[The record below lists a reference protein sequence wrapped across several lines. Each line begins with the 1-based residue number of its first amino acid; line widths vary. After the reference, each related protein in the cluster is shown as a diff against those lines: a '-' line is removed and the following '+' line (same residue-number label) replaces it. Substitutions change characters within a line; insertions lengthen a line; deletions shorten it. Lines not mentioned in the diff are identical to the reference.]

1 MNLLKQKIIEKIK
14 KEGPITFET
23 FMDMALYYPELGY
36 YTSPGT
42 VTGRKGD
49 FYTSPHLHQVFGAM
63 IGRQLEEMW
72 EIMGRPSDFHAVEIG
87 AGAGYLCKDILDYL
101 SKLHK
106 ATDIS
111 EGRKDFFESL
121 TYVIVELNPAVE
133 EKQKI
138 LLADLAEKVTWVR
151 SLNEFKQT
159 KSRTNI
165 PVIKG
170 CILSN
175 ELLDAFPVH
184 IVEMEDK
191 TSMSRGDKKGNENQ
205 IPPNPPLVK
214 GGLGGFSDELKEIYV
229 THNGNNFIEQKQDV
243 SSTNL
248 ISYFKKFSINIP
260 RGYRT
265 EINLKIKDWLK
276 EIYGVLSAGFI
287 LTIDYGYTVQEYY
300 DEDRAKG
307 TLLCYYKHRVNE
319 IFYENIGKQDITA
332 HVNFSSLKKWGDE
345 LGLKTIGY
353 CPQGIFLI
361 ALGIDE
367 VIAELY
373 GSSSDYFF
381 EVSKI
386 KGLIL
391 PQGMGESHK
400 VMIQYKGEGSPELRG
415 FSIRNQIDNL

>member
-184 IVEMEDK
+184 IVEKDD
-191 TSMSRGDKKGNENQ
+191 R
-205 IPPNPPLVK
+205 
-214 GGLGGFSDELKEIYV
+214 LKEIFI
-229 THNGNNFIEQKQDV
+229 GLDDKEIIEQKQDV

-248 ISYFKKFSINIP
+248 MTYFKKFSINIP

-287 LTIDYGYTVQEYY
+287 LTIDYGYTVHEYY

-319 IFYENIGKQDITA
+319 NFYENIGKQDITA
-332 HVNFSSLKKWGDE
+332 HVNFSSLKKWGDG

-415 FSIRNQIDNL
+415 FSIRNQIGSL